1 MTRAGSTGSL
11 GSLGSFGAGVD
22 SAGAGAGSAGLRAG
36 RGGGGPG
43 VASGGVASAVGGA
56 GGVSLESSDSRAHE
70 PSPNAAPR
78 ATISRNRHFRTR
90 RITAPI
96 VFDYTP
102 ATVHGH

>member
-56 GGVSLESSDSRAHE
+56 GGVSLESSDNE